1 VLELVCDRE
10 TVTEALTGS
19 PDPVCARQLDGI
31 ACRVDGRVVAAFG
44 FEHYNGSNVDVH
56 LAVQYPAPAWV
67 RAVVAHVESLNVR
80 RITAQVHAGNAAV
93 RRLLERMGAEVEC
106 VCKYGYEDGDAVR
119 YVLWTQTPA
128 FQSLRRFLTKHQ
140 HETP

>member
-10 TVTEALTGS
+10 TVTEAITGV
-19 PDPVCARQLDGI
+19 PDPVCSRQLDGI

-80 RITAQVHAGNAAV
+80 RITAQVHEGNAVV

-106 VCKYGYEDGDAVR
+106 VCKHGYEDGDMVR
-119 YVLWTQTPA
+119 YVFWTRSST
-128 FQSLRRFLTKHQ
+128 FQGTLRRFGAAS
-140 HETP
+140 